1 MKSNRSCSECRAQAP
16 LLRIRERSAPRPLR
30 TLLLILLLAVTGGR
44 SASADPPAGYYDSVD
59 TSSPETLRASLHE
72 IIKDH
77 TRYPYTST
85 STDTWD
91 ILVEADQD
99 PLDSS
104 HILDVYRNRSFVIGH
119 ADYNREHVWPKSY
132 GLPNEG
138 DLPHTDCHHL
148 FLCDSGVNNARDR
161 RHFDYCSEGSTEY
174 YTYLYNGEG
183 GGTGVY
189 PGNSN
194 WACDGGPAGIWEVW
208 IGRRGDVARAMLYL
222 DVRYEGGQH
231 GVLGWDEPDLVLTD
245 NPGLIGTMITVGDD
259 EVWYIGMLSV
269 LKQWHLEDPVDDKE
283 RRRNDVRVQLPGQP
297 QPVHRPSGMG
307 GRPLHAREQTELGF
321 NEGPV

>member
-1 MKSNRSCSECRAQAP
+1 MPFTDPMPTPRSHLQP
-16 LLRIRERSAPRPLR
+16 HLLWA
-30 TLLLILLLAVTGGR
+30 LLLILLPAVAGVR
-44 SASADPPAGYYDSVD
+44 SVLADPPAGYYDSVD
-59 TSSPETLRASLHE
+59 TTSPETLRASLHE
-72 IIKDH
+72 IIDDH
-77 TRYPYTST
+77 TRYPYTSS

-119 ADYNREHVWPKSY
+119 PDYNREHTWPKSY
-132 GLPNEG
+132 GFPNEG

-161 RHFDYCSEGSTEY
+161 RHFDFCSEGSTES

-245 NPGLIGTMITVGDD
+245 NLGLIGTMITVDGD
-259 EVWYIGMLSV
+259 EVWYMGMLSV
-269 LKQWHLEDPVDDKE
+269 LKQWHLDDPVDDKE
-283 RRRNDVRVQLPGQP
+283 RHRNDAVYSYQGNRNPFIDHPEWVDVLFTPANK
-297 QPVHRPSGMG
+297 PSWGSLKAMY
-307 GRPLHAREQTELGF
+307 RR
-321 NEGPV
+321 